1 MTANKEFSVRT
12 FKESL
17 EPDVSK
23 YGQVG
28 LFVHKNARL
37 KDIQTH
43 VDFATGDIYYCVV
56 YDHTQVE

>member
-1 MTANKEFSVRT
+1 MITKEFSIRT

-17 EPDVSK
+17 DADPKK

-28 LFVHKNARL
+28 LFIHKNPRV

-43 VDFATGDIYYCVV
+43 IDFATGDIYYCVV
-56 YDHTQVE
+56 YDHTQPDV